1 MASASIGDPQSLNL
15 FAYTQNNPVDFV
27 DPSGLDDET
36 PIVDIE
42 TREPLWVWGD
52 DAQQKFE
59 EDSDEFN
66 QCALFGSGCPAEETE
81 EKDDLEDLALEFKK
95 QLDRRNC
102 RQKLNDLLKNLGNKD
117 TVDDFADKFLN
128 GTDGKKTVIGKV
140 SSELSSAEYSNN
152 IIRTKARGNNAES
165 ESIRRN
171 AYANNFRHEL
181 FHAANNKKIGLSHE
195 KIVTAMYKV
204 DGANFK
210 ELKSQVDAQAK
221 AASKAAKSAKEK
233 FNQRKYKEG
242 RYSNFM
248 NIWLEKECG
257 REKDEGK
264 ENG

>member
-1 MASASIGDPQSLNL
+1 MASAGIGDPQSLNL
-15 FAYTQNNPVDFV
+15 FAYVTNNPVDFV
-27 DPSGLDDET
+27 DPSGLYKEIEPSPYSDDG
-36 PIVDIE
+36 
-42 TREPLWVWGD
+42 RLR
-52 DAQQKFE
+52 FE

-66 QCALFGSGCPAEETE
+66 ECALFGSGCPAEETE

-102 RQKLNDLLKNLGNKD
+102 RQKLNDLLKKLGNKD
-117 TVDDFADKFLN
+117 TVDDLADKFLN

-140 SSELSSAEYSNN
+140 SSERSSAEHSNN
-152 IIRTKARGNNAES
+152 IIRIKARGKNAES

-195 KIVTAMYKV
+195 KIVRAMYKV
-204 DGANFK
+204 DGAKFK
-210 ELKSQVDAQAK
+210 ELQSQVNDQAK
-221 AASKAAKSAKEK
+221 AASKAATSAKEK

-242 RYSNFM
+242 RYSKFM

-257 REKDEGK
+257 REKDED
-264 ENG
+264 NSNV